1 MMMEASEHKKER
13 IVIVSNRE
21 PYSIKLTMDGV
32 TVHKNAGG
40 LVSALEPLVKETEGL
55 WVCWEGESGSK
66 DALSRVLN
74 KLAQE
79 NRDEYFPLDMVPV
92 ALTDNEIN
100 HYYNGYANRVLWPLF
115 HYMTSYCNFWDELAW
130 PSYHSANQK
139 FANTVVTNT
148 QETDLIWVQDYH
160 LMLVPGM
167 IRQFRSE
174 SRLGWFCHIPFPN
187 YEVFRH
193 LPNRLDLLRGVL
205 GADLIG
211 FHVPS
216 YVHHFLECVER
227 GLLEDVSVNH
237 ETGEIHYEGRTIKVI
252 ACPISIDAKQFNE
265 MINADN
271 LDEKGQHLKDEFKV
285 EFMGIGVDR
294 LDYTKGIIERFKA
307 IEIFFDKY
315 PEYKKRMTFVQ
326 IGSPTRTDVPMYR
339 QLKDEVDRTVGS
351 INSRLG
357 EEAWVPIQ
365 YFYRNFSHEQLMPYF
380 AASDFCLITP
390 LRDGMNLVAKEY
402 CLTCKDD
409 QGVLVLSEMAGA
421 SEELMEALMV
431 NPYDLEG
438 MADAIHHALTMQPDE
453 QNRRMS
459 ALRGRIEG
467 FTVFDWVDQFIEE
480 FRTHESRLIPA
491 KQHAE

>member
-1 MMMEASEHKKER
+1 
-13 IVIVSNRE
+13 VW
-21 PYSIKLTMDGV
+21 
-32 TVHKNAGG
+32 AG
-40 LVSALEPLVKETEGL
+40 SA
-55 WVCWEGESGSK
+55 
-66 DALSRVLN
+66 
-74 KLAQE
+74 
-79 NRDEYFPLDMVPV
+79 
-92 ALTDNEIN
+92 I
-100 HYYNGYANRVLWPLF
+100 
-115 HYMTSYCNFWDELAW
+115 
-130 PSYHSANQK
+130 
-139 FANTVVTNT
+139 
-148 QETDLIWVQDYH
+148 
-160 LMLVPGM
+160 
-167 IRQFRSE
+167 
-174 SRLGWFCHIPFPN
+174 FPN

-227 GLLEDVSVNH
+227 GLLEEVKVSH
-237 ETGEIHYEGRTIKVI
+237 DTGEIHYEGRVIKVI
-252 ACPISIDAKQFNE
+252 ACPISIDAKQFND
-265 MINADN
+265 MLNADN
-271 LDEKGQHLKDEFKV
+271 LDEKGRALKAEFKV

-409 QGVLVLSEMAGA
+409 KGVLVLSEMAGA
-421 SEELMEALMV
+421 SEELTESLMV

-438 MADAIHHALTMQPDE
+438 MADAVHHALTMQPDE
-453 QNRRMS
+453 QSQRMS

-480 FRTHESRLIPA
+480 FRQHESRHIPT
-491 KQHAE
+491 KQHAD